1 MKADNLNNMIIRD
14 MINKNG
20 GNMHTVKVYS
30 TPTCPYCLRAK
41 DYLKQKNVAFQNIDV
56 STDKSGLDEMVKV
69 SGQMGVPVIV
79 VDQEVIVGFDRD
91 RLEELL
97 K

>member
-1 MKADNLNNMIIRD
+1 
-14 MINKNG
+14 
-20 GNMHTVKVYS
+20 MHTVKIYS
-30 TPTCPYCLRAK
+30 TPTCPYCIRVK
-41 DYLKQKNVAFQNIDV
+41 DYLKQKNVSFQNIDV
-56 STDKSGLDEMVKV
+56 SSDKQGLDEMVKV

-79 VDQEVIVGFDRD
+79 VDKGLVVGFDRD

>member
-1 MKADNLNNMIIRD
+1 
-14 MINKNG
+14 
-20 GNMHTVKVYS
+20 MHNVKVYS
-30 TPTCPYCLRAK
+30 TPTCPYCIRAK
-41 DYLKQKNVAFQNIDV
+41 DYLKQKNVAFENFDV
-56 STDKSGLDEMVKV
+56 STDKTKLDEMVSI

-79 VDQEVIVGFDRD
+79 VDNQIVVGFDRN

>member
-1 MKADNLNNMIIRD
+1 MQS
-14 MINKNG
+14 
-20 GNMHTVKVYS
+20 VKVYS
-30 TPTCPYCLRAK
+30 TPTCPYCVRAK
-41 DYLKQKNVAFQNIDV
+41 DYLKQKNIAFQNIDV
-56 STDKSGLDEMVKV
+56 STDKPGLDQMVEI

-79 VDQEVIVGFDRD
+79 VDAEVIVGFDRE

>member
-1 MKADNLNNMIIRD
+1 
-14 MINKNG
+14 
-20 GNMHTVKVYS
+20 MHTVKVYS
-30 TPTCPYCLRAK
+30 TPACPYCIRAK
-41 DYLKQKNVAFQNIDV
+41 DYLKQKNIEFQNIDV
-56 STDKSGLDEMVKV
+56 STDKPGLDEMVKV

-79 VDQEVIVGFDRD
+79 VDTEVVVGFDRN